1 MIVVSGEMRSGTSL
15 MMLVLKKLGLSIA
28 GDRVPKGTRPELC
41 PTGMWEILGV
51 SMGPLLQEVIDE
63 HNITEDVIKIISH
76 GLFYSDLTLVSKI
89 VYCVR
94 DPREIIVSQRSQPND
109 RTDDYRYK
117 WYNVHNAALVTFM
130 ERGKLPPLLFVD
142 YANMMKKPRKEVRR
156 IAEFVNKPYTKKAA
170 NVVNKRYY
178 RSKANQV
185 GPNETAQQY
194 HKYLKALCV

>member
-28 GDRVPKGTRPELC
+28 GEKVPKGTHPELC

-51 SMGPLLQEVIDE
+51 SMGPLIQDVIDE
-63 HNITEDVIKIISH
+63 HDIKEDVVKIISH
-76 GLFYSDLTLVSKI
+76 GLFYSDLTLIDRI

-109 RTDDYRYK
+109 RTDEYRYK
-117 WYNVHNAALVTFM
+117 WYNVHHAALVTFM
-130 ERGKLPPLLFVD
+130 ERGKLPPILFVD

-156 IAEFVNKPYTKKAA
+156 VADFVGKPYTKKAA

-178 RSKANQV
+178 RSKAHQAKSD
-185 GPNETAQQY
+185 ETAERY
-194 HKYLKALCV
+194 YKYLKALCV